1 MQNYEF
7 NRNEH
12 FEKYIFV
19 FKLVIMKH
27 FSFIAFFLFSINLIF
42 SQSLSELVNKGDSCL
57 KIKEESLSLQYYSRA
72 IELDSKCSMCYY
84 KRGSVYAQEGYY
96 PEAIKDLYYTSLLR
110 VSQKDEVL
118 EHTFFLIGECYS
130 TLNQP
135 EKAVENYT
143 NTLLLNPKHLDA
155 LEARIYSFLAL
166 KKYEQALTDIK
177 RFQKITKDKS
187 KAQMLYGT
195 YYAATHQLKKANKA
209 FTKAILLK
217 PTEGNYYVKRG
228 KLLLQQENYED
239 AILNF
244 SKAIELD
251 QNNDEA
257 LVQRGITYHKVNNI
271 LAGCADFRRAA
282 YLGNDEARVMLEAH
296 CPH

>member
-1 MQNYEF
+1 M
-7 NRNEH
+7 
-12 FEKYIFV
+12 KKIV
-19 FKLVIMKH
+19 FILVLLH
-27 FSFIAFFLFSINLIF
+27 TNFSF
-42 SQSLSELVNKGDSCL
+42 SQSLSELVSKGDSCL
-57 KIKEESLSLQYYSRA
+57 KIKEKSLSLQYYSRA

-130 TLNQP
+130 TLNQS

-155 LEARIYSFLAL
+155 LEARINSFLAL

-177 RFQKITKDKS
+177 RFQKITKDKA
-187 KAQMLYGT
+187 KEQMLFGN
-195 YYAATHQLKKANKA
+195 YYAAIHQLKKANKA

-251 QNNDEA
+251 QNNDDA
-257 LVQRGITYHKVNNI
+257 LVQRGIAYHKVNNI
-271 LAGCADFRRAA
+271 LAGCADFSRAA

>member
-1 MQNYEF
+1 M
-7 NRNEH
+7 
-12 FEKYIFV
+12 KKIV
-19 FKLVIMKH
+19 FILVLLH
-27 FSFIAFFLFSINLIF
+27 TNFSF
-42 SQSLSELVNKGDSCL
+42 SQSLSELLSKGDSCL
-57 KIKEESLSLQYYSRA
+57 KIKEKSLSLQYYSRA
-72 IELDSKCSMCYY
+72 IDLDSKCSICYY
-84 KRGSVYAQEGYY
+84 KRGAVYAQEGYFS
-96 PEAIKDLYYTSLLR
+96 EAIQELYYTSLLR
-110 VSQKDEVL
+110 VSKKDNVL
-118 EHTFFLIGECYS
+118 ENTFVLLGDCYKS
-130 TLNQP
+130 QNEP
-135 EKAVENYT
+135 EKALENYT
-143 NTLLLNPKHLDA
+143 NALLLNAKNQPA
-155 LEARIYSFLAL
+155 LEAHFYVLLRL

-217 PTEGNYYVKRG
+217 PTEGNYYVERG

-257 LVQRGITYHKVNNI
+257 LVQRGIAYHKVNNI
-271 LAGCADFRRAA
+271 LAGCADFSRAA
-282 YLGNDEARVMLEAH
+282 YLGNDEARVMLEAP

>member
-1 MQNYEF
+1 
-7 NRNEH
+7 
-12 FEKYIFV
+12 
-19 FKLVIMKH
+19 MKH
-27 FSFIAFFLFSINLIF
+27 FSFLAFFLFSINLIF
-42 SQSLSELVNKGDSCL
+42 SQSLSELVSKGDSCL
-57 KIKEESLSLQYYSRA
+57 KIQEESLSLQYYSRA

-110 VSQKDEVL
+110 VSQKDNVL
-118 EHTFFLIGECYS
+118 ENTFVLLGDCYKAQ
-130 TLNQP
+130 NEP
-135 EKAVENYT
+135 EKALENYT
-143 NTLLLNPKHLDA
+143 NALLLNTKSQPA
-155 LEARIYSFLAL
+155 LEAHFYCLLTL

-177 RFQKITKDKS
+177 RYQKITKDKS
-187 KAQMLYGT
+187 KVQFFYGT
-195 YYAATHQLKKANKA
+195 YFTTLNQLTKANKS

-217 PTEGNYYVKRG
+217 PTEGNYYVERG
-228 KLLLQQENYED
+228 KLLLIQENYED

-257 LVQRGITYHKVNNI
+257 LVQRGIAYHKVNNI

>member
-1 MQNYEF
+1 MYN
-7 NRNEH
+7 
-12 FEKYIFV
+12 I
-19 FKLVIMKH
+19 LSMK
-27 FSFIAFFLFSINLIF
+27 FFLISILFVISSNTAF
-42 SQSLSELVNKGDSCL
+42 SQSLTDFINKGDSCL
-57 KIKEESLSLQYYSRA
+57 TAKNPSIALQYYSRA

-84 KRGSVYAQEGYY
+84 KRGTVYAQEGYLS
-96 PEAIKDLYYTSLLR
+96 EAIQDLYYTSLLR
-110 VSQKDEVL
+110 VSKKDNVL
-118 EHTFFLIGECYS
+118 ENTFVLLGDCYIS
-130 TLNQP
+130 QNEP
-135 EKAVENYT
+135 EKALENYT
-143 NTLLLNPKHLDA
+143 NALLLNAKNQPA
-155 LEARIYSFLAL
+155 LEAHFYVLLRL

-217 PTEGNYYVKRG
+217 PTEGNYYVERG

-257 LVQRGITYHKVNNI
+257 LVQRGIAYHKVNNI
-271 LAGCADFRRAA
+271 LAGCADFSRAA

>member
-1 MQNYEF
+1 MKF
-7 NRNEH
+7 
-12 FEKYIFV
+12 FLISTLFV
-19 FKLVIMKH
+19 FIVDISL
-27 FSFIAFFLFSINLIF
+27 
-42 SQSLSELVNKGDSCL
+42 SQSLSELVTKGDSCISA
-57 KIKEESLSLQYYSRA
+57 KNTSIALQYYSRA
-72 IELDSKCSMCYY
+72 IDLDSKCSMCYY
-84 KRGSVYAQEGYY
+84 KRGTVYAQEGYFT
-96 PEAIKDLYYTSLLR
+96 EAIQDLYYTSLLR

-130 TLNQP
+130 ILNQP

-143 NTLLLNPKHLDA
+143 NTLLLNPKNFEA
-155 LEARIYSFLAL
+155 MEARIYSLLGL
-166 KKYEQALTDIK
+166 KKFDQALLDIK
-177 RFQKITKDKS
+177 RLQKISKDKS
-187 KAQMLYGT
+187 KVQMLLGN
-195 YYAATHQLKKANKA
+195 YYTAIHQLKKANKA

-217 PTEGNYYVKRG
+217 PSEGNYYVERG
-228 KLLLQQENYED
+228 KLLGLQENYTD

-257 LVQRGITYHKVNNI
+257 LVQRGIAYHKVNNI
-271 LAGCADFRRAA
+271 LAGCADFSRAA

>member
-1 MQNYEF
+1 MYNILSMKF
-7 NRNEH
+7 
-12 FEKYIFV
+12 FLISILFV
-19 FKLVIMKH
+19 FIVDI
-27 FSFIAFFLFSINLIF
+27 SF
-42 SQSLSELVNKGDSCL
+42 SQSLSELVTKGDSCISA
-57 KIKEESLSLQYYSRA
+57 KNPSIALQYYSRA

-84 KRGSVYAQEGYY
+84 KRGTVYAQEGYFT
-96 PEAIKDLYYTSLLR
+96 EAIQDLYYTSLLR

-118 EHTFFLIGECYS
+118 EHTFFQIGECYS
-130 TLNQP
+130 ILNQP

-143 NTLLLNPKHLDA
+143 NTLLLNPKNFEA
-155 LEARIYSFLAL
+155 MEARIYSLLGL
-166 KKYEQALTDIK
+166 KKFDQALLDIK
-177 RFQKITKDKS
+177 RLQKISKDKS
-187 KAQMLYGT
+187 KVQMLFGNFYT
-195 YYAATHQLKKANKA
+195 AIHQLKKANKA

-257 LVQRGITYHKVNNI
+257 LVQRGIAYHKVNNI
-271 LAGCADFRRAA
+271 LAGCADFSRAA

>member
-1 MQNYEF
+1 
-7 NRNEH
+7 
-12 FEKYIFV
+12 
-19 FKLVIMKH
+19 
-27 FSFIAFFLFSINLIF
+27 
-42 SQSLSELVNKGDSCL
+42 
-57 KIKEESLSLQYYSRA
+57 
-72 IELDSKCSMCYY
+72 MCYY
-84 KRGSVYAQEGYY
+84 KRGCIYAQEGYY

-118 EHTFFLIGECYS
+118 ERTFFQIGECYNA
-130 TLNQP
+130 LNQP
-135 EKAVENYT
+135 DKAVENYT
-143 NTLLLNPKHLDA
+143 NTLLLNPKNFEA
-155 LEARIYSFLAL
+155 MEARIYSLIGL
-166 KKYEQALTDIK
+166 KKFDQALLDIK
-177 RFQKITKDKS
+177 RLQKITKDKS
-187 KAQMLYGT
+187 KVQFLYGT
-195 YYAATHQLKKANKA
+195 YFKAMHQFKKANKA

-217 PTEGNYYVKRG
+217 PTEGNYYVERG

-244 SKAIELD
+244 SKAIELE